1 MILFLLVGLS
11 GYVGVDR
18 RVTAFRVDSSVTD
31 QQDAF
36 SVAESSASRLR
47 EQNFDP
53 AINPST
59 VSHDSHLTYRYSTIA
74 TLQFIFESTD
84 GNILTQAG
92 LADVRSIEQRFLN
105 ATGYNDRCQLEFKDY
120 RTLPTGLY
128 PIPASEQ
135 RVQCLPPSSATNYFY
150 PTLNASESR
159 HYSMYDIYDMN
170 GNGSSLY
177 HISDVTNMMAQG
189 GSYAWFVS
197 RNFTV
202 WNQTSSVLRTQF
214 SFGAPVAPNNDLN
227 NLDEQK
233 EAFAA
238 WIITFSKQFSSW
250 STSNVRLLWQ
260 GTSITSWEITE
271 LIKRDSLFCIGSVL
285 LVLVWMIFH
294 FRSVT
299 LALVGMLNLLACI
312 PVGHFVTHI
321 IMGNKYLGL
330 LMTLPIFIIAG
341 IGCDDIFVFFDA
353 WRASGTQGSH
363 ISNQVETRLDW
374 TYRRA
379 VSSMLVTSLTS
390 ASTFFI
396 TAISPIPP
404 IRQFGIAMGANILA
418 NFLLATTF
426 FPAALLLWHR
436 YLEHRFTWG
445 NSLTSLMDM
454 CLKPSDE
461 DAAAQAA
468 AAKARSEGQLHNP
481 TSIIVSMDD
490 VSIVQDVKD
499 GEDLPPQPLA
509 ELELDKYPYFS
520 KRKRRQAPHPFAS
533 ASAGASSDETPRM
546 SMDGNESDEE
556 GAVRVVS
563 QMQTG
568 VKMIIELDEEPL
580 ADPWKLNAAGR
591 YFYFTFVPFVY
602 AIRWI
607 VLLVGLILLVL
618 CFAAAFRL
626 EPHRG
631 YQNFFPVGSNLN
643 DFDDLTDN
651 VFNLDDSSYS
661 EINLVWG
668 ISGIDRKNI
677 DLNDP
682 VAVGSTIY
690 DTAFN
695 LSKSTT
701 QAWIISVFDEART
714 ARVGGEGTAVMA
726 NTNMQLHKSFMSA
739 FKSFRLGRGETFPVE
754 DDVEFWSAFKS
765 WLRSEDGESYADQIG
780 WSSEMDSN
788 DQTVLWCSVSLRSAI
803 VPATASAS
811 VLYTFQQSWTNFM
824 AVKDTLAPVGASN
837 GFATSSDFVWVLN
850 MKALVKQA
858 GWGTFGAVLVAFAVL
873 LLVTWNVIV
882 SLYAILSV
890 GMVVM
895 LVVGFFAIAGWDL
908 GIMEFVSLTIVV
920 GISIG
925 FTVHISMAYLMYARH
940 SMLKDKPR
948 VAIVQYAMAE
958 LGSPL
963 IGGAITTAT
972 SVIMLFFC
980 KITLFSHFG
989 KFLFVNTI
997 ASLATAFFLLVAILL
1012 VIGPR
1017 GDFGSIQGII
1027 AWHKERQ
1034 RKAKE
1039 KKRLKERLAKAKNSS
1054 AEQFKENN
1062 NYADA
1067 SSSYEANLS
1076 GVVPHSNGA
1085 APTSGHGR
1093 QQSNSVEMT
1102 PIKSPSRHFDRS
1114 VHGLTVNASS
1124 SSLSGLAGAE
1134 SGTHTPLHT
1143 SISMSDFEL
1152 HLEDDDND
1160 SDLNYRDGV
1169 PHFDLDA
1176 SLSAQSSTT
1185 ASSRRAAFD
1194 VPDEDE
1200 DDDDVPVR
1208 LTPVKPKGLPKPQYD
1223 DDDDE
1228 E

>member
-1 MILFLLVGLS
+1 MVLPLPSIITNPSVGLS

-18 RVTAFRVDSSVTD
+18 RVTSFRVHSVVTD

-36 SVAESSASRLR
+36 SVAEGSTSRLHD
-47 EQNFDP
+47 QNFDP
-53 AINPST
+53 AITPASI
-59 VSHDSHLTYRYSTIA
+59 SHDSHLTYRYTTLA
-74 TLQFIFESTD
+74 TLQFIFEAYEGS
-84 GNILTQAG
+84 ILTEEK
-92 LADVRSIEQRFLN
+92 LAEVRNIEQRFLN
-105 ATGYNDRCQLEFKDY
+105 ATGYTDRCLLEFKDY
-120 RTLPTGLY
+120 RTLPTGYY
-128 PIPASEQ
+128 PLPTNEQ
-135 RVQCLPPSSATNYFY
+135 RVQCLPPLSATNFFY

-159 HYSMYDIYDMN
+159 KYAMYDIYDLN
-170 GNGSSLY
+170 GNGTHLY
-177 HISDVTNMMAQG
+177 HVPDVTNMMAQG
-189 GSYAWFVS
+189 GAYAWFVS
-197 RNFTV
+197 RNFSV

-214 SFGAPVAPNNDLN
+214 SFGAPVAPDTDLT

-233 EAFAA
+233 EAFAS
-238 WIITFSKQFSSW
+238 WITSFSSEFESW
-250 STSNVRLLWQ
+250 GTDNVRLLWQ
-260 GTSITSWEITE
+260 GTSITSWEITQ

-363 ISNQVETRLDW
+363 ISSQVETRLDW

-390 ASTFFI
+390 SATFFI

-445 NSLTSLMDM
+445 NSLSALMEM

-468 AAKARSEGQLHNP
+468 AAKARSDGQLYNP

-499 GEDLPPQPLA
+499 GEDLMPQPLP
-509 ELELDKYPYFS
+509 ELELDKYPYLS
-520 KRKRRQAPHPFAS
+520 KRKRVRHDSGGESS
-533 ASAGASSDETPRM
+533 AATSSDEGPRM
-546 SMDGNESDEE
+546 STDGNESEDE

-563 QMQTG
+563 HTQTG

-591 YFYFTFVPFVY
+591 YFYFTYVPFVY

-607 VLLVGLILLVL
+607 VLLIGIILLVL
-618 CFAAAFRL
+618 CFAAAFKL

-631 YQNFFPVGSNLN
+631 IQNFFPVGSNLN
-643 DFDDLTDN
+643 DFDELVDN

-668 ISGIDRKNI
+668 ITGIDRSNI

-682 VAVGSTIY
+682 VAIGSTVY
-690 DTAFN
+690 DTSFN
-695 LSKSTT
+695 LSMATT
-701 QAWIISVFDEART
+701 QEWIVTVFEDART
-714 ARVGGEGTAVMA
+714 ARIGGEGTAFIA
-726 NTNMQLHKSFMSA
+726 NANMQLHKSFMSA
-739 FKSFRLGRGETFPVE
+739 FKSFRTGRGESFPVM
-754 DDVEFWSAFKS
+754 DSAEFWTVFRA
-765 WLRSEDGESYADQIG
+765 WLRSEDGDSYADQLG
-780 WSSEMDSN
+780 WTTELDSN
-788 DQTVLWCSVSLRSAI
+788 DQTLLWCSVSLRSAI
-803 VPATASAS
+803 VPTTASAS
-811 VLYTFQQSWTNFM
+811 ALYSFQESWTNFM
-824 AVKDTLAPVGASN
+824 STKDLSAPEGAN
-837 GFATSSDFVWVLN
+837 KGFATSTDFIWVLN

-858 GWGTFGAVLVAFAVL
+858 GWGTFGAILVAFAVL
-873 LLVTWNVIV
+873 ILVTWNILV
-882 SLYAILSV
+882 SIYAILSI

-908 GIMEFVSLTIVV
+908 GIMEFVSLTVVV

-989 KFLFVNTI
+989 KFLFINTI
-997 ASLATAFFLLVAILL
+997 ASLLTAFFLLVAILM

-1017 GDFGSIQGII
+1017 GDFGSLQGIV

-1034 RKAKE
+1034 RKSRE
-1039 KKRLKERLAKAKNSS
+1039 KKRLKERLAKAKHSS

-1062 NYADA
+1062 NYEDSNASYAANVAVSGMA
-1067 SSSYEANLS
+1067 SSSANGGYSS
-1076 GVVPHSNGA
+1076 G
-1085 APTSGHGR
+1085 
-1093 QQSNSVEMT
+1093 VEMT
-1102 PIKSPSRHFDRS
+1102 PVKSPSRHLDRS
-1114 VHGLTVNASS
+1114 VHRLAPNSS
-1124 SSLSGLAGAE
+1124 TSSLSGLAALAE
-1134 SGTHTPLHT
+1134 AGEGVLHT
-1143 SISMSDFEL
+1143 SVSMSDFEL
-1152 HLEDDDND
+1152 NLDDDEND
-1160 SDLNYRDGV
+1160 SDVNYRDGV

-1176 SLSAQSSTT
+1176 SLSAQN
-1185 ASSRRAAFD
+1185 SRRDAFD

-1200 DDDDVPVR
+1200 DDDDDNFR

-1228 E
+1228 